1 MRKSACSV
9 LQRMLRRNPLAA
21 LALHRP
27 TRAPQ
32 GSSMPSL
39 LEDSASPRPGK
50 PYRSSSLNRPE
61 GASDDEDAEAE
72 DEMASLIA
80 HRTGTVCSEDSC

>member
-1 MRKSACSV
+1 M

-27 TRAPQ
+27 TRAPE
-32 GSSMPSL
+32 GSSMPSV
-39 LEDSASPRPGK
+39 LEDGASPRPAK
-50 PYRSSSLNRPE
+50 PHRASSLNRPE

-72 DEMASLIA
+72 DETATLIA
-80 HRTGTVCSEDSC
+80 DRTGEPSCMPP